1 MNKTTIQFN
10 QLRKRAIVI
19 SLLVAVLMLIAK
31 LGAYY
36 ITNSAAIFSDAAE
49 SVVHI
54 LATSMAFYSIILSSK
69 PADDSHLYGHGN
81 IEYFSAGVEGLFI
94 VIASIYIIY
103 NAINDIVI
111 DTTLK
116 HLDVGIYI
124 ISSAGVINLA
134 LGLYLIKMG
143 KRTNSL
149 TLKADGRHVL
159 TDSFTSIGVIVGII
173 LVLITG
179 LQLID
184 PIVAILVALNIL
196 YTGYNLI
203 RESIGEL
210 MNETDK
216 ELLTK
221 IVECLKSKR
230 KDYWIDIHHL
240 RFWKSGE
247 NIFLDFHLSLPYYFN
262 IKESHL
268 EEEYIES
275 CLLAEIP
282 NPQVRIHMDYCA
294 DNLCKYCAYKDCKV
308 RKEVKS
314 ISLEWTQA
322 KMLGDPIELKGHI
335 S

>member
-1 MNKTTIQFN
+1 M
-10 QLRKRAIVI
+10 
-19 SLLVAVLMLIAK
+19 
-31 LGAYY
+31 
-36 ITNSAAIFSDAAE
+36 
-49 SVVHI
+49 
-54 LATSMAFYSIILSSK
+54 
-69 PADDSHLYGHGN
+69 
-81 IEYFSAGVEGLFI
+81 
-94 VIASIYIIY
+94 
-103 NAINDIVI
+103 
-111 DTTLK
+111 
-116 HLDVGIYI
+116 
-124 ISSAGVINLA
+124 
-134 LGLYLIKMG
+134 
-143 KRTNSL
+143 
-149 TLKADGRHVL
+149 

-275 CLLAEIP
+275 CLPVEIL
-282 NPQVRIHMDYCA
+282 NAQVRIHMDYCA

-308 RKEVKS
+308 RKEKKQYLWNVRRQKCS
-314 ISLEWTQA
+314 EIRLN
-322 KMLGDPIELKGHI
+322 
-335 S
+335 